1 MKKQILFICCAV
13 IAYCLSACNTA
24 PQQAPLK
31 EKNLPKHVI
40 LIGFDGLSAHCLNNG
55 ADMPTFRKMMAEGA
69 STLENR
75 SIDPAEALWDEPWV
89 AVLFIGFVITMMLR
103 ELMGRKSAPLAGLA
117 VGGLAAFIMQS
128 LFAGIVIALIVVVI
142 AMCIPTAVLEAGAR
156 RTAKM
161 YGTDRRYRGKRGGG
175 DDGFGG
181 FGGFGGGGFGGG
193 GFGGGMGGGAGS
205 GGGGDA
211 AGGGASGGW

>member
-69 STLENR
+69 PPLHQIRRLHVRESF
-75 SIDPAEALWDEPWV
+75 DPA
-89 AVLFIGFVITMMLR
+89 FVECL
-103 ELMGRKSAPLAGLA
+103 
-117 VGGLAAFIMQS
+117 
-128 LFAGIVIALIVVVI
+128 
-142 AMCIPTAVLEAGAR
+142 
-156 RTAKM
+156 
-161 YGTDRRYRGKRGGG
+161 
-175 DDGFGG
+175 
-181 FGGFGGGGFGGG
+181 
-193 GFGGGMGGGAGS
+193 
-205 GGGGDA
+205 
-211 AGGGASGGW
+211 

>member
-24 PQQAPLK
+24 PQQVPLK

-75 SIDPAEALWDEPWV
+75 SILPSSSACNWASMFMGAPKIASKGI
-89 AVLFIGFVITMMLR
+89 AVTPDNTQTRI
-103 ELMGRKSAPLAGLA
+103 
-117 VGGLAAFIMQS
+117 
-128 LFAGIVIALIVVVI
+128 
-142 AMCIPTAVLEAGAR
+142 
-156 RTAKM
+156 
-161 YGTDRRYRGKRGGG
+161 
-175 DDGFGG
+175 
-181 FGGFGGGGFGGG
+181 
-193 GFGGGMGGGAGS
+193 
-205 GGGGDA
+205 
-211 AGGGASGGW
+211 